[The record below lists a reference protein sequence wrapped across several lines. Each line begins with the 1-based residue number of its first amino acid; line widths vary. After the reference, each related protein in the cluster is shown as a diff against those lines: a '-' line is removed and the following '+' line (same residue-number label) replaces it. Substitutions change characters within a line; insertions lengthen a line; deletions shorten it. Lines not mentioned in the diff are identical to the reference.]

1 MMMNSDKKTKLTK
14 KDLQRVNWRY
24 LLAGQVGWNYE
35 RMMSIAYTRAML
47 PALEKL
53 YPDKEER
60 KEILETQLQFFNT
73 GPHLATLI
81 MGIDLAIEEDEGI
94 KSKDTIIGLK
104 TGLMGPFA
112 AVGDS
117 LFGAIIPTIMGS
129 IAAYMGLEGSP
140 IGAIMWLVLSI
151 GIVFLR
157 YPLLNIGYKQGTK
170 LVSSM
175 SNTLK
180 AITESATLLGITVVG
195 ALIPT
200 VINATIPLKY
210 KSGDVVLKMQDMADQ
225 ILPSL
230 IPVLL
235 VVLAHWLLG
244 RKKMNSTRVI
254 WFMMFLSIVLY
265 NLHLLG

>member
-1 MMMNSDKKTKLTK
+1 MSSKNSRKLTK
-14 KDLQRVNWRY
+14 KELQRINWRY

-35 RMMSIAYTRAML
+35 RMMSISYTRAML
-47 PALEKL
+47 PALEKF
-53 YPDKEER
+53 YGDKPDELKEM
-60 KEILETQLQFFNT
+60 LHTQLQFFNT

-94 KSKDTIIGLK
+94 QAKDTIIGLK

-112 AVGDS
+112 AIGDS

-129 IAAYMGLEGSP
+129 ISAYMGLEGSP
-140 IGAIMWLVLSI
+140 IGAIFWLLLSVA
-151 GIVFLR
+151 IVFLR
-157 YPLLNIGYKQGTK
+157 YPLLTIGYKQGTK

-175 SNTLK
+175 STTLK
-180 AITESATLLGITVVG
+180 SITESATLLGITVVG

-200 VINATIPLKY
+200 VVTATMPLKY
-210 KSGDVVLKMQDMADQ
+210 KSGDVVLKMQDMLDQ
-225 ILPSL
+225 ILPAL

-235 VVLAHWLLG
+235 VGLAYWLLG
-244 RKKMNSTRVI
+244 LKKMNSTRVI
-254 WFMMFLSIVLY
+254 WFMMILSIVLY

>member
-1 MMMNSDKKTKLTK
+1 MSFETTKKLSK

-24 LLAGQVGWNYE
+24 LLAGQIGWNYE
-35 RMMSIAYTRAML
+35 RMMSIAYTRALL

-53 YPDKEER
+53 YPDKSER
-60 KEILETQLQFFNT
+60 KEMLQTQLQFFNT

-112 AVGDS
+112 AIGDS

-129 IAAYMGLEGSP
+129 VAAYMGLEGSP
-140 IGAIMWLVLSI
+140 IGAVLWLILSI
-151 GIVFLR
+151 AIVFLR
-157 YPLLNIGYKQGTK
+157 YPLLFIGYKQGTK

-200 VINATIPLKY
+200 VVNAKMPLEY
-210 KSGDVVLKMQDMADQ
+210 KSGDVVLKMQDMLDQ
-225 ILPSL
+225 ILPAM

-235 VVLAHWLLG
+235 VALAYWLLG
-244 RKKMNSTRVI
+244 LKKMNSTRVI
-254 WFMMFLSIVLY
+254 WFMMILSIVLY